1 MTDAQQSGKYQNP
14 FTFIVSGVA
23 NGVSDVVATK
33 LSLQPGSVGSG
44 ESRGAWQDC
53 LSTKDPICDLTKI
66 GPSGSPGNFD
76 LIGASILPVCSSE
89 NEENCLESLEV
100 AYGDEEFA
108 KAKFLRQLQTEYTIK
123 PDPETKYPGGSSISL
138 WDDSIIKNSKSI
150 SYLTNISYEVHM
162 NSGGIFEIS
171 NINFVITPYVEE
183 YGNYRSPFYDVAR
196 KAYSSADYRN
206 TREVWTENG
215 KAGIRKQFPTDSKF
229 RIKVRASNEVSGW
242 FKGRIKNPVV
252 SINEFSNKNNLITIE
267 GEPVK
272 VPTFAYTKNG
282 SQLLPKESQ
291 WQQNNGGSGDLVRG
305 NGFITPANSDQ
316 SDIFD
321 YIEYF
326 RPLAE
331 DKTVAYYTLWSVNST
346 SWGNNSSC
354 LRDTTRVIGI
364 VSTNAMGYNGN
375 SPEYVNGTLNYRVA
389 GMHYEPDGK
398 KLIEGTYDLLMR
410 SDAARCLYGF
420 SKAPVQATISITGD
434 IEQKVAVTSMTE
446 RNGWIKLSAYGFNF
460 SAPTIK
466 VKLSQVQEE
475 APKVQETTPVAAPAP
490 NQEVQKVA
498 KSSVASKKKSITCTK
513 GKLTKKI
520 VGTNPKCPAG
530 FKPKASPEPSSTT
543 ASTSTKR
550 WIDEGDSCDPKITN
564 TVKGYPKGM
573 YITDW
578 LKCDEQTRTYVV
590 VKK

>member
-1 MTDAQQSGKYQNP
+1 MRLRVVLLLLITSLSIGPAFASTVLDEFIPQTILTEAKQSQKYQNP
-14 FTFIVSGVA
+14 VTFAVSGVA
-23 NGVSDVVATK
+23 NTWSDAVATK
-33 LSLQPGSVGSG
+33 LSTQPGAVGPG
-44 ESRGAWQDC
+44 ERRGAWQDC
-53 LSTKDPICDLTKI
+53 LSPKDPICDLTKV

-76 LIGASILPVCSSE
+76 MIGASILPVCSSG
-89 NEENCLESLEV
+89 NDENCLESLEV

-123 PDPETKYPGGSSISL
+123 PDPETRFPGGSSISL

-162 NSGGIFEIS
+162 NSGGIFAIS

-183 YGNYRSPFYDVAR
+183 NGNYRSPFYDVAR

-242 FKGRIKNPVV
+242 FKGRIKNPVI

-272 VPTFAYTKNG
+272 VPTFGYTKNG

-291 WQQNNGGSGDLVRG
+291 WQQNNGGQGDLVSG

-331 DKTVAYYTLWSVNST
+331 DKTAAYYTLWSVNST
-346 SWGNNSSC
+346 SWGNDNPC
-354 LRDTTRVIGI
+354 LRDKTRVVGI

-398 KLIEGTYDLLMR
+398 KLVEGTYDLLMR

-466 VKLSQVQEE
+466 VQLTQEQAPKVE
-475 APKVQETTPVAAPAP
+475 APKVEAPQVETNSQEVVAAKP
-490 NQEVQKVA
+490 KVTA
-498 KSSVASKKKSITCTK
+498 VKKKTITCTK

-520 VGTNPKCPAG
+520 SGPNPKCPAG
-530 FKPKASPEPSSTT
+530 FK
-543 ASTSTKR
+543 TK
-550 WIDEGDSCDPKITN
+550 
-564 TVKGYPKGM
+564 
-573 YITDW
+573 
-578 LKCDEQTRTYVV
+578 
-590 VKK
+590 

>member
-1 MTDAQQSGKYQNP
+1 MSIGPAFASSVLDEFIPQTVLTQAQQSGKYQNP
-14 FTFIVSGVA
+14 VTFIVSGIA
-23 NGVSDVVATK
+23 NGTPDAVATK
-33 LSLQPGSVGSG
+33 LSTQPFAAGSG
-44 ESRGAWQDC
+44 EIRAAWQDC
-53 LSTKDPICDLTKI
+53 LSPKDPICDLTKT

-76 LIGASILPVCSSE
+76 LHGTSILPVCASE
-89 NEENCLESLEV
+89 KEENCLESLEI
-100 AYGDEEFA
+100 AYGNEEFA

-123 PDPETKYPGGSSISL
+123 PEQETNYPGGSSTSL

-150 SYLTNISYEVHM
+150 SYSTNVNYEVKM
-162 NSGGIFEIS
+162 NAGGIFFIS
-171 NINFVITPYVEE
+171 SINFTITPYVEE
-183 YGNYRSPFYDVAR
+183 NGSNYRSPFYDVAR
-196 KAYSSADYRN
+196 KSYGFLNYRN

-215 KAGIRKQFPTDSKF
+215 RAGIRKQFPTDSKF
-229 RIKVRASNEVSGW
+229 RIKVRTSNEVSGW
-242 FKGRIKNPVV
+242 FKGRIKNPIV
-252 SINEFSNKNNLITIE
+252 SIDEFSSKNNLITIE

-291 WQQNNGGSGDLVRG
+291 WQQNNGGFGSG
-305 NGFITPANSDQ
+305 NGFISPANSDQ
-316 SDIFD
+316 SDIFG

-326 RPLAE
+326 RLLAE
-331 DKTVAYYTLWSVNST
+331 DKTAGNYTLWSVNST
-346 SWGNNSSC
+346 SWGNDNPC
-354 LRDTTRVIGI
+354 LRDTKRVIGI

-375 SPEYVNGTLNYRVA
+375 SPEYVNGTLNYKVA

-398 KLIEGTYDLLMR
+398 NLVEGTYDLLMR

-498 KSSVASKKKSITCTK
+498 KSSVASKKKSITCTN
-513 GKLTKKI
+513 GKLNKKI
-520 VGTNPKCPAG
+520 VGASPKCPTG
-530 FKPKASPEPSSTT
+530 FK
-543 ASTSTKR
+543 
-550 WIDEGDSCDPKITN
+550 
-564 TVKGYPKGM
+564 
-573 YITDW
+573 
-578 LKCDEQTRTYVV
+578 
-590 VKK
+590 KK

>member
-1 MTDAQQSGKYQNP
+1 
-14 FTFIVSGVA
+14 V
-23 NGVSDVVATK
+23 
-33 LSLQPGSVGSG
+33 
-44 ESRGAWQDC
+44 
-53 LSTKDPICDLTKI
+53 
-66 GPSGSPGNFD
+66 
-76 LIGASILPVCSSE
+76 
-89 NEENCLESLEV
+89 EEN
-100 AYGDEEFA
+100 
-108 KAKFLRQLQTEYTIK
+108 
-123 PDPETKYPGGSSISL
+123 
-138 WDDSIIKNSKSI
+138 
-150 SYLTNISYEVHM
+150 
-162 NSGGIFEIS
+162 
-171 NINFVITPYVEE
+171 
-183 YGNYRSPFYDVAR
+183 GNYRSPSYDVSR
-196 KAYSSADYRN
+196 KSYAYANYRN

-229 RIKVRASNEVSGW
+229 RIKVRASNSVSGW
-242 FKGRIKNPVV
+242 FKGRVKNPNISIDEFS
-252 SINEFSNKNNLITIE
+252 SINSLITIE

-272 VPTFAYTKNG
+272 VPTFAHTKNG
-282 SQLLPKESQ
+282 GQLSPKEFQ
-291 WQQNNGGSGDLVRG
+291 WQQNNGGQGDLVSG

-331 DKTVAYYTLWSVNST
+331 DKVVGYYTLWSVNST
-346 SWGNNSSC
+346 SWGNDNPC
-354 LRDTTRVIGI
+354 LSDKTRVIGI

-375 SPEYVNGTLNYRVA
+375 SPEYVNSTLNYKVA

-398 KLIEGTYDLLMR
+398 KLVEGTYDLLMR

-466 VKLSQVQEE
+466 VQLTQEQ
-475 APKVQETTPVAAPAP
+475 APKVEAPQVETNSREVVAAKPQVTA
-490 NQEVQKVA
+490 V
-498 KSSVASKKKSITCTK
+498 KKKTITCTK

-520 VGTNPKCPAG
+520 SGTNPKCPAG
-530 FKPKASPEPSSTT
+530 FKAKASPEPSSKP
-543 ASTSTKR
+543 ASTTTKR

-564 TVKGYPKGM
+564 PVKGYPKGM

-578 LKCDEQTRTYVV
+578 LKCDEQTRTYAVA
-590 VKK
+590 KK

>member
-1 MTDAQQSGKYQNP
+1 MRLKLVVLAVIASLSIGPAFASSVLDEFIPQTVLTQAQQSGKYQNP
-14 FTFIVSGVA
+14 VTFIVSGIA
-23 NGVSDVVATK
+23 NGTPDAVATK
-33 LSLQPGSVGSG
+33 LSTQPFAAGSG
-44 ESRGAWQDC
+44 EIRAAWQDC
-53 LSTKDPICDLTKI
+53 LSPKDPICDLTKT

-76 LIGASILPVCSSE
+76 LHGTSILPLCASE
-89 NEENCLESLEV
+89 KEENCLESLEI
-100 AYGDEEFA
+100 AYGNEEFA

-123 PDPETKYPGGSSISL
+123 PEPETNYPGGSSTSL

-150 SYLTNISYEVHM
+150 SYSTNVNYEVKM
-162 NSGGIFEIS
+162 NAGGIFSIS
-171 NINFVITPYVEE
+171 SINFTITPYVEE
-183 YGNYRSPFYDVAR
+183 NGSNYRSPFYDVAR
-196 KAYSSADYRN
+196 KSYGFLNYRN

-215 KAGIRKQFPTDSKF
+215 RAGIRKQFPTDSKF
-229 RIKVRASNEVSGW
+229 RLKVRTSNEVSGW
-242 FKGRIKNPVV
+242 FKGRIKNPIV
-252 SINEFSNKNNLITIE
+252 SIDEFSSKNNLITIE

-291 WQQNNGGSGDLVRG
+291 WQQNNGGFGSG
-305 NGFITPANSDQ
+305 NGFISPANSDQ

-326 RPLAE
+326 RLLAE
-331 DKTVAYYTLWSVNST
+331 DKTAGNYTLWSVNST
-346 SWGNNSSC
+346 SWGNDNPC
-354 LRDTTRVIGI
+354 LRDTKRVIGI

-375 SPEYVNGTLNYRVA
+375 SPEYVNGTLNYKVA

-398 KLIEGTYDLLMR
+398 NLVEGTYDLLMR

-498 KSSVASKKKSITCTK
+498 KSSVASKKKSITCTN
-513 GKLTKKI
+513 GKLNKKI
-520 VGTNPKCPAG
+520 VGASPKCPAG
-530 FKPKASPEPSSTT
+530 FK
-543 ASTSTKR
+543 
-550 WIDEGDSCDPKITN
+550 
-564 TVKGYPKGM
+564 
-573 YITDW
+573 
-578 LKCDEQTRTYVV
+578 
-590 VKK
+590 KK

>member
-1 MTDAQQSGKYQNP
+1 MRLKLVVLAVVTSLSIGPAFASSVLDEFIPQTILTEAKQSQKYQNP
-14 FTFIVSGVA
+14 VTFIVSGIA
-23 NGVSDVVATK
+23 NGTPDAVATK
-33 LSLQPGSVGSG
+33 LSTQPGSVGPG
-44 ESRGAWQDC
+44 ETRGAWQDC
-53 LSTKDPICDLTKI
+53 LSPKDPVCDLTKA
-66 GPSGSPGNFD
+66 GPSGSPGKFF
-76 LIGASILPVCSSE
+76 LYGTSILPSCSSE
-89 NEENCLESLEV
+89 KDENCLESLEI

-108 KAKFLRQLQTEYTIK
+108 KAKFLRQLKTDYTIK
-123 PDPETKYPGGSSISL
+123 PDPETRYPGGSSISL
-138 WDDSIIKNSKSI
+138 WDDSVIKNSKSI
-150 SYLTNISYEVHM
+150 SYVTNVNYELTM
-162 NSGGIFEIS
+162 NSGGVFEII
-171 NINFVITPYVEE
+171 NINFGITPYVEE
-183 YGNYRSPFYDVAR
+183 NGNYRSPSYDVSR
-196 KAYSSADYRN
+196 KSYAYANYRN
-206 TREVWTENG
+206 TREVWTESG

-229 RIKVRASNEVSGW
+229 RIKVRASNSVSGW
-242 FKGRIKNPVV
+242 FKGRVKNPNISIDEFS
-252 SINEFSNKNNLITIE
+252 SINSLITIE

-272 VPTFAYTKNG
+272 VPTFAQTKNG
-282 SQLLPKESQ
+282 AQLSPREFQ
-291 WQQNNGGSGDLVRG
+291 WQQNNGGSGDLVSG

-326 RPLAE
+326 RPVSE
-331 DKTVAYYTLWSVNST
+331 DKVVGYYTLWGVNST
-346 SWGNNSSC
+346 SWGNDNSC
-354 LRDTTRVIGI
+354 LRDTKRVIGI

-375 SPEYVNGTLNYRVA
+375 SPEYVNSTLNYKVA

-398 KLIEGTYDLLMR
+398 KLVEGTYDLLMR

-498 KSSVASKKKSITCTK
+498 KSNVAGKKKSITCTN

-520 VGTNPKCPAG
+520 VGANPKCPTG
-530 FKPKASPEPSSTT
+530 FK
-543 ASTSTKR
+543 
-550 WIDEGDSCDPKITN
+550 
-564 TVKGYPKGM
+564 
-573 YITDW
+573 
-578 LKCDEQTRTYVV
+578 
-590 VKK
+590 KK

>member
-1 MTDAQQSGKYQNP
+1 MRLKLVVLAVIASLSIGPAFASSVLDEFIPQTVLTQAQQSGKYQNP
-14 FTFIVSGVA
+14 VTFIVSGIA
-23 NGVSDVVATK
+23 NGTPDAVATK
-33 LSLQPGSVGSG
+33 LSTQPFAAGSG
-44 ESRGAWQDC
+44 EIRAAWQDC
-53 LSTKDPICDLTKI
+53 LSPKDPICDLTKT

-76 LIGASILPVCSSE
+76 LHGTSILPVCASE
-89 NEENCLESLEV
+89 KEENCLESLEI
-100 AYGDEEFA
+100 AYGNEEFA

-123 PDPETKYPGGSSISL
+123 PEQETNYPGGSSTSL

-150 SYLTNISYEVHM
+150 SYSTNVNYEVKM
-162 NSGGIFEIS
+162 NAGGIFFIS
-171 NINFVITPYVEE
+171 SINFTITPYVEE
-183 YGNYRSPFYDVAR
+183 NGSNYRSPFYDVAR
-196 KAYSSADYRN
+196 KSYGFLNYRN

-215 KAGIRKQFPTDSKF
+215 RAGIRKQFPTDSKF
-229 RIKVRASNEVSGW
+229 RIKVRTSNEVSGW
-242 FKGRIKNPVV
+242 FKGRIKNPIV
-252 SINEFSNKNNLITIE
+252 SIDEFSSKNNLITIE

-291 WQQNNGGSGDLVRG
+291 WQQNNGGFGSG
-305 NGFITPANSDQ
+305 NGFISPANSDQ
-316 SDIFD
+316 SDIFG

-326 RPLAE
+326 RLLAE
-331 DKTVAYYTLWSVNST
+331 DKTAGNYTLWSVNST
-346 SWGNNSSC
+346 SWGNDNPC
-354 LRDTTRVIGI
+354 LRDTKRVIGI

-375 SPEYVNGTLNYRVA
+375 SPEYVNGTLNYKVA

-398 KLIEGTYDLLMR
+398 NLVEGTYDLLMR

-498 KSSVASKKKSITCTK
+498 KSNVASKKKSITCTK
-513 GKLTKKI
+513 GKVTKKI
-520 VGTNPKCPAG
+520 SGNNPKCPAG
-530 FKPKASPEPSSTT
+530 FK
-543 ASTSTKR
+543 
-550 WIDEGDSCDPKITN
+550 
-564 TVKGYPKGM
+564 
-573 YITDW
+573 
-578 LKCDEQTRTYVV
+578 
-590 VKK
+590 KK

>member
-1 MTDAQQSGKYQNP
+1 MRLKLVVLAVIASLSIGPAFASSVLDEFIPQTVLTQAQQSGKYQNP
-14 FTFIVSGVA
+14 VTFIVSGIA
-23 NGVSDVVATK
+23 NGTPDAVATK
-33 LSLQPGSVGSG
+33 LSTQPFAAGSG
-44 ESRGAWQDC
+44 EIRAAWQDC
-53 LSTKDPICDLTKI
+53 LSPKDPICDLTKT

-76 LIGASILPVCSSE
+76 LHGTSILPVCASE
-89 NEENCLESLEV
+89 KEENCLESLEI
-100 AYGDEEFA
+100 AYGNEEFA

-123 PDPETKYPGGSSISL
+123 PEQETNYPGGSSTSL

-150 SYLTNISYEVHM
+150 SYSTNVNYEVKM
-162 NSGGIFEIS
+162 NAGGIFFIS
-171 NINFVITPYVEE
+171 SINFTITPYVEE
-183 YGNYRSPFYDVAR
+183 NGSNYRSPFYDVAR
-196 KAYSSADYRN
+196 KSYGFLNYRN

-215 KAGIRKQFPTDSKF
+215 RAGIRKQFPTDSKF
-229 RIKVRASNEVSGW
+229 RIKVRTSNEVSGW
-242 FKGRIKNPVV
+242 FKGRIKNPIV
-252 SINEFSNKNNLITIE
+252 SIDEFSSKNNLITIE

-291 WQQNNGGSGDLVRG
+291 WQQNNGGFGSG
-305 NGFITPANSDQ
+305 NGFISPANSDQ
-316 SDIFD
+316 SDIFG

-326 RPLAE
+326 RLLAE
-331 DKTVAYYTLWSVNST
+331 DKTAGNYTLWSVNST
-346 SWGNNSSC
+346 SWGNDNPC
-354 LRDTTRVIGI
+354 LRDTKRVIGI

-375 SPEYVNGTLNYRVA
+375 SPEYVNGTLNYKVA

-398 KLIEGTYDLLMR
+398 NLVEGTYDLLMR

-498 KSSVASKKKSITCTK
+498 KSSVASKKKSITCTN
-513 GKLTKKI
+513 GKLNKKI
-520 VGTNPKCPAG
+520 VGASPKCPTG
-530 FKPKASPEPSSTT
+530 FK
-543 ASTSTKR
+543 
-550 WIDEGDSCDPKITN
+550 
-564 TVKGYPKGM
+564 
-573 YITDW
+573 
-578 LKCDEQTRTYVV
+578 
-590 VKK
+590 KK

>member
-1 MTDAQQSGKYQNP
+1 MRLKLVVLAVITSLSIGPAFASSVLDEFIPQTVLTQAQQSGKYQNP
-14 FTFIVSGVA
+14 VTFIVSGIA
-23 NGVSDVVATK
+23 NGTPDAVATK
-33 LSLQPGSVGSG
+33 LSTQPFAAGSG
-44 ESRGAWQDC
+44 EIRAAWQDC
-53 LSTKDPICDLTKI
+53 LSPKDPICDLTKT

-76 LIGASILPVCSSE
+76 LHGTSILPLCASE
-89 NEENCLESLEV
+89 KEENCLESLEI
-100 AYGDEEFA
+100 AYGNEEFA

-123 PDPETKYPGGSSISL
+123 PEPETNYPGGSSTSL

-150 SYLTNISYEVHM
+150 SYSTNVNYEVKM
-162 NSGGIFEIS
+162 NAGGIFSIS
-171 NINFVITPYVEE
+171 SINFTITPYVEE
-183 YGNYRSPFYDVAR
+183 NGSNYRSPFYDVAR
-196 KAYSSADYRN
+196 KSYGFLNYRN

-215 KAGIRKQFPTDSKF
+215 RAGIRKQFPTDSKF
-229 RIKVRASNEVSGW
+229 RLKVRTSNEVSGW
-242 FKGRIKNPVV
+242 FKGRIKNPIV
-252 SINEFSNKNNLITIE
+252 SIDEFSSKNNLITIE

-291 WQQNNGGSGDLVRG
+291 WQQNNGGFGSG
-305 NGFITPANSDQ
+305 NGFISPANSDQ
-316 SDIFD
+316 SDIFG

-326 RPLAE
+326 RLLAE
-331 DKTVAYYTLWSVNST
+331 DKTAGNYTLWSVNST
-346 SWGNNSSC
+346 SWGNDNPC
-354 LRDTTRVIGI
+354 LRDTKRVIGI

-375 SPEYVNGTLNYRVA
+375 SPEYVNGTLNYKVA

-398 KLIEGTYDLLMR
+398 NLVEGTYDLLMR

-498 KSSVASKKKSITCTK
+498 KSSVASKKKSITCTN
-513 GKLTKKI
+513 GKLNKKI
-520 VGTNPKCPAG
+520 VGASPKCPAG
-530 FKPKASPEPSSTT
+530 FK
-543 ASTSTKR
+543 
-550 WIDEGDSCDPKITN
+550 
-564 TVKGYPKGM
+564 
-573 YITDW
+573 
-578 LKCDEQTRTYVV
+578 
-590 VKK
+590 KK

>member
-1 MTDAQQSGKYQNP
+1 MRLKLVVLAVIASLSIGPAFASSVLDEFIPQTVLTQAQQSGKYQNP
-14 FTFIVSGVA
+14 VTFIVSGIA
-23 NGVSDVVATK
+23 NGTPDAVATK
-33 LSLQPGSVGSG
+33 LSTQPFAAGSG
-44 ESRGAWQDC
+44 EIRAAWQDC
-53 LSTKDPICDLTKI
+53 LSPKDPICDLTKT

-76 LIGASILPVCSSE
+76 LHGTSILPVCASE
-89 NEENCLESLEV
+89 KEENCLESLEI
-100 AYGDEEFA
+100 AYGNEEFA

-123 PDPETKYPGGSSISL
+123 PEQETNYPGGSSTSL

-150 SYLTNISYEVHM
+150 SYSTNVNYEVKM
-162 NSGGIFEIS
+162 NAGGIFFIS
-171 NINFVITPYVEE
+171 SINFTITPYVEE
-183 YGNYRSPFYDVAR
+183 NGSNYRSPFYDVAR
-196 KAYSSADYRN
+196 KSYGFLNYRN

-215 KAGIRKQFPTDSKF
+215 RAGIRKQFPTDSKF
-229 RIKVRASNEVSGW
+229 RIKVRTSNEVSGW
-242 FKGRIKNPVV
+242 FKGRIKNPIV
-252 SINEFSNKNNLITIE
+252 SIDEFSSKNNLITIE

-291 WQQNNGGSGDLVRG
+291 WQQNNGGFGSG
-305 NGFITPANSDQ
+305 NGFISPANSDQ
-316 SDIFD
+316 SDIFG

-326 RPLAE
+326 RLLAE
-331 DKTVAYYTLWSVNST
+331 DKTAGNYTLWSVNST
-346 SWGNNSSC
+346 SWGNDNPC
-354 LRDTTRVIGI
+354 LRDTKRVIGI

-375 SPEYVNGTLNYRVA
+375 SPEYVNGTLNYKVA

-398 KLIEGTYDLLMR
+398 NLVEGTYDLLMR

-498 KSSVASKKKSITCTK
+498 KSSVASKKKSITCTN

-520 VGTNPKCPAG
+520 VGANAKCPAG
-530 FKPKASPEPSSTT
+530 FK
-543 ASTSTKR
+543 
-550 WIDEGDSCDPKITN
+550 
-564 TVKGYPKGM
+564 
-573 YITDW
+573 
-578 LKCDEQTRTYVV
+578 
-590 VKK
+590 KK

>member
-1 MTDAQQSGKYQNP
+1 MRLKLVVLAVIASLSIGPAFASSVLDEFIPQTVLTQAQQSGKYQNP
-14 FTFIVSGVA
+14 VTFIVSGIA
-23 NGVSDVVATK
+23 NGTPDAVATK
-33 LSLQPGSVGSG
+33 LSTQPFAAGSG
-44 ESRGAWQDC
+44 EIRAAWQDC
-53 LSTKDPICDLTKI
+53 LSPKDPICDLTKT

-76 LIGASILPVCSSE
+76 LHGTSILPLCASE
-89 NEENCLESLEV
+89 KEENCLESLEI
-100 AYGDEEFA
+100 AYGNEEFA

-123 PDPETKYPGGSSISL
+123 PEPETNYPGGSSTSL

-150 SYLTNISYEVHM
+150 SYSTNVNYEVKM
-162 NSGGIFEIS
+162 NAGGIFSIS
-171 NINFVITPYVEE
+171 SINFTITPYVEE
-183 YGNYRSPFYDVAR
+183 NGSNYRSPFYDVAR
-196 KAYSSADYRN
+196 KSYGFLNYRN

-215 KAGIRKQFPTDSKF
+215 RAGIRKQFPTDSKF
-229 RIKVRASNEVSGW
+229 RLKVRTSNEVSGW
-242 FKGRIKNPVV
+242 FKGRIKNPIV
-252 SINEFSNKNNLITIE
+252 SIDEFSSKNNLITIE

-291 WQQNNGGSGDLVRG
+291 WQQNNGGFGSG
-305 NGFITPANSDQ
+305 NGFISPANSDQ
-316 SDIFD
+316 SDIFG

-326 RPLAE
+326 RLLAE
-331 DKTVAYYTLWSVNST
+331 DKTAGNYTLWSVNST
-346 SWGNNSSC
+346 SWGNDNPC
-354 LRDTTRVIGI
+354 LRDTKRVIGI

-375 SPEYVNGTLNYRVA
+375 SPEYVNGTLNYKVA

-398 KLIEGTYDLLMR
+398 NLVEGTYDLLMR

-498 KSSVASKKKSITCTK
+498 KSSVASKKKSITCTN
-513 GKLTKKI
+513 GKLNKKI
-520 VGTNPKCPAG
+520 VGASPKCPAG
-530 FKPKASPEPSSTT
+530 FK
-543 ASTSTKR
+543 
-550 WIDEGDSCDPKITN
+550 
-564 TVKGYPKGM
+564 
-573 YITDW
+573 
-578 LKCDEQTRTYVV
+578 
-590 VKK
+590 KK